1 MRLEPIC
8 ALYPAN
14 STDTNKLARL
24 DWPEGSNQ
32 VLDLS
37 FLSSTRKPALL
48 AYRIQRDAEKD
59 SWGLIGC
66 VASNDYAARD
76 IMPHEETLVETVR
89 VRSAYLH
96 AAKAQTGPVLLAGK
110 GKAVEE
116 ALTLA
121 RNEARNSRPLTVIQT
136 TGRTDTLWALSDAC
150 ANQIQALLAYAE
162 KPLIADG
169 HHRAKATAATCD
181 RILVALFA
189 EKDFCVGACERL
201 VTDVKKRHNLAES
214 ITDLE
219 LEVTP
224 TDGTTP
230 ASRHAKLWDGR
241 AWHDIAL
248 GNAPQLIS
256 DSRLLQDKILSP
268 ALGITDPTTDP
279 RLVCLPAC
287 NDPRSLESLTQG
299 GRIALRLHPCDLE
312 LVYQMANQ
320 SRLMPPKTTWFTPKP
335 LPGIVA
341 RRA

>member
-14 STDTNKLARL
+14 SADANKLARL
-24 DWPEGSNQ
+24 DWPAGTNQ
-32 VLDLS
+32 VPDLS
-37 FLSSTRKPALL
+37 FLSSTRKPVLL

-59 SWGLIGC
+59 SWGLIGS
-66 VASNDYAARD
+66 VASNDYTARN
-76 IMPHEETLVETVR
+76 ILPHEETLVETVR

-96 AAKAQTGPVLLAGK
+96 TAKAQTGPVLLAGR

-116 ALTLA
+116 ALALA
-121 RNEARNSRPLTVIQT
+121 RNEARDSGPLTVIQT
-136 TGRTDTLWALSDAC
+136 DGRTDTLWALSDAC
-150 ANQIQALLAYAE
+150 AKQIQALLAHAE

-169 HHRAKATAATCD
+169 HHRAKATAAICGS
-181 RILVALFA
+181 ILVALFA
-189 EKDFCVGACERL
+189 EKDFDLGACERL
-201 VTDVKKRHNLAES
+201 VTGVVDRGKLVKKIRTLGLRVSPSN
-214 ITDLE
+214 
-219 LEVTP
+219 
-224 TDGTTP
+224 GNTP
-230 ASRHAKLWDGR
+230 APRHAKLWDGR

-248 GNAPQLIS
+248 GNAPQLTS
-256 DSRLLQDKILSP
+256 DSRLLQDKVFSP
-268 ALGITDPTTDP
+268 TLGITDPTTDP
-279 RLVCLPAC
+279 RLICLPAC
-287 NDPRSLESLTQG
+287 DDPCGLESLTQD